1 MKTPRAHGFSTRFPI
16 MLTALALAAAS
27 SVGLASA
34 VIYTTGDV
42 FYVAYQYPNGPDYI
56 VDLGPRTAFV
66 NAATTIT
73 LPDVL
78 SSDLGTI
85 IGTSGAAGANIFV
98 GLFGVL
104 NPTTRDGIVAANG
117 AVSDFDLSTANV
129 LGAVNQV
136 DSFGNGVASFS
147 LAVPSANPH
156 AGKFTSGGATGSYQ
170 STLDAVKSGS
180 LGNNVQ
186 WSVETQLSDAAGVRN
201 PAPVFIPFFATI
213 RNTFTGVQSKAV
225 IGFFTLNPNGTVT
238 YSPDADGDFISDDID
253 KCPGV
258 FNTDNSDTDGDG
270 RAPACDCDPLN
281 GTAWAIPSEI
291 VSLTFTNASNYSW
304 TAPATPG
311 GTSAAYD
318 VLRAP
323 QPSSGVA
330 PSYACFQPNL
340 PALTS
345 SDASNP
351 PVGQSFLYLT
361 RAGNVC
367 GEGLAGTRSNG
378 QPVSTPPCP

>member
-1 MKTPRAHGFSTRFPI
+1 MKTHRARGSWTRLFV
-16 MLTALALAAAS
+16 MLTALVATAAFG
-27 SVGLASA
+27 VGLASA
-34 VIYTTGDV
+34 LTYTTGDV
-42 FYVAYQYPNGPDYI
+42 VYVAYQYPNGPNYI
-56 VDLGPRTAFV
+56 VDLGPRTTFV
-66 NAATTIT
+66 NATTTIT
-73 LPDVL
+73 LPDVTA
-78 SSDLGTI
+78 SDLTAI
-85 IGTSGAAGANIFV
+85 MPVNAPNLFV

-117 AVSDFDLSTANV
+117 AASDFDMSTANV
-129 LGAVNQV
+129 IGAVNQI
-136 DSFGNGVASFS
+136 DSFGSGVQTFG
-147 LAVPSANPH
+147 LAVPSANPR
-156 AGKFTSGGATGSYQ
+156 AAKFTSGGSSGSYQ

-186 WSVETQLSDAAGVRN
+186 WSVETQLSDAAGARN
-201 PAPVFIPFFATI
+201 AQPVFIPFFSTI
-213 RNTFTGVQSKAV
+213 RNTFTGVQSRAV

-238 YSPDADGDFISDDID
+238 YSPDADGDFISDDVD

-258 FNTDNSDTDGDG
+258 FNTDNSDADGDG

-291 VSLTFTNASNYSW
+291 VSLTFSNATNYSW
-304 TAPATPG
+304 TAPAVPG
-311 GTSAAYD
+311 GTVPAYD

-330 PSYACFQPNL
+330 PTYACFQPNL
-340 PALTS
+340 GVLTS
-345 SDASNP
+345 SDATNP
-351 PVGQSFLYLT
+351 PVGQSFFYLS
-361 RAGNVC
+361 RAGNSC

>member
-1 MKTPRAHGFSTRFPI
+1 MKTHRARGTGTRFLVI
-16 MLTALALAAAS
+16 LAALAAAAAS
-27 SVGLASA
+27 GVGLASA
-34 VIYTTGDV
+34 FTYTTGDV
-42 FYVAYQYPNGPDYI
+42 LYVAYQYPNGADYI

-73 LPDVL
+73 LPDVTA
-78 SSDLGTI
+78 SDLNGV
-85 IGTSGAAGANIFV
+85 IGATQPNIFV

-117 AVSDFDLSTANV
+117 AASDFDMSTANV
-129 LGAVNQV
+129 LGAVNQI
-136 DSFGNGVASFS
+136 DSFGNGVASLG
-147 LAVPSANPH
+147 LAVPSANPR
-156 AGKFTSGGATGSYQ
+156 AAKFTSGGSAGSYQ

-186 WSVETQLSDAAGVRN
+186 WSVETQLSDAAGARN
-201 PAPVFIPFFATI
+201 ATAVFIPYFGTI
-213 RNTFTGVQSKAV
+213 RNTFTGVQSRAV

-238 YSPDADGDFISDDID
+238 YSPDADGDFVADDVD

-258 FNTDNSDTDGDG
+258 FNTDNSDADGDG

-291 VSLTFTNASNYSW
+291 VSLTFSNATSYSW

-311 GTSAAYD
+311 GTIPAYD

-330 PSYACFQPNL
+330 PAYACFQPNL
-340 PALTS
+340 GVLAS
-345 SDASNP
+345 SDATNP
-351 PVGQSFLYLT
+351 TMGQSFFYLA
-361 RAGNVC
+361 RAGNSC
-367 GEGLAGTRSNG
+367 GEGVAGTRSNG

>member
-1 MKTPRAHGFSTRFPI
+1 MKTHRARGSWTRLSV
-16 MLTALALAAAS
+16 MLTALVATAAS
-27 SVGLASA
+27 GVGLASA
-34 VIYTTGDV
+34 LTYTGGDV
-42 FYVAYQYPNGPDYI
+42 LYVAYQYPNGADYI
-56 VDLGPRTAFV
+56 VDLGTRTTFV
-66 NAATTIT
+66 NATTTIT
-73 LPDVL
+73 LPDVTA
-78 SSDLGTI
+78 SDLNGVI
-85 IGTSGAAGANIFV
+85 GAAAPNIFV

-117 AVSDFDLSTANV
+117 AASDFDMSTANV
-129 LGAVNQV
+129 IGAVNQI
-136 DSFGNGVASFS
+136 DSFGSGVQTQG
-147 LAVPSANPH
+147 LAVPSANPR
-156 AGKFTSGGATGSYQ
+156 AAKFTSGGSPGSYQ

-186 WSVETQLSDAAGVRN
+186 WSVETQLSDAGGARN
-201 PAPVFIPFFATI
+201 PQPVFIPFFSTI
-213 RNTFTGVQSKAV
+213 RNTFTGVQSRAV

-238 YSPDADGDFISDDID
+238 YSPDADGDFISDDVD

-258 FNTDNSDTDGDG
+258 FNTDNSDADGDG

-291 VSLTFTNASNYSW
+291 VSLTFSNASSYSW

-311 GTSAAYD
+311 GTVPAYD

-340 PALTS
+340 GVLNSGDGT
-345 SDASNP
+345 NP
-351 PVGQSFLYLT
+351 PVGQTFFYLT
-361 RAGNVC
+361 RAGNSC
-367 GEGLAGTRSNG
+367 GEGVAGTRSNG